1 MPDLPQPARRL
12 LERLPPRRLA
22 LLLAASAA
30 LAAAAIG
37 LAAALDRPVGAGAR
51 DEARPVVAG
60 EVRAPG
66 GDLAGGEGDLPPLA
80 LVLDRP
86 LPDGIGEL
94 PPGEQL
100 TRLRELAFTR
110 AETRRVVE
118 LAVLYQQLGDQ
129 EAARATYREA
139 LKLDP
144 DDVAARAGLAMTE
157 GARGAEGLDR
167 AAAALRRL
175 ATEHPD
181 SQLVAFNEGWL
192 AVYRREADAAGRAWR
207 RTVGLDPASPLG
219 RTASSL
225 LEALAGEASGR
236 QP

>member
-1 MPDLPQPARRL
+1 MPEIPQPARRL
-12 LERLPPRRLA
+12 LDRVPPRRLA
-22 LLLAASAA
+22 LLLAVSAA
-30 LAAAAIG
+30 LAVAAIG

-51 DEARPVVAG
+51 DQARPVVAG
-60 EVRAPG
+60 DVRPPG
-66 GDLAGGEGDLPPLA
+66 GDLAAADGDLPPLA

-86 LPDGIGEL
+86 LPDGIGRL

-100 TRLRELAFTR
+100 SRLRELAFTR
-110 AETRRVVE
+110 GEARRVVE
-118 LAVLYQQLGDQ
+118 LAVLYQRLGDQ
-129 EAARATYREA
+129 GAARATYREA

-144 DDVAARAGLAMTE
+144 NDVAARAGLAMAE
-157 GARGAEGLDR
+157 GARGGDGLDR

-175 ATEHPD
+175 AMEQPD

-192 AVYRREADAAGRAWR
+192 AVYRREAQAAGRAWR
-207 RTVGLDPASPLG
+207 RTVRLDPNSPLG

-225 LEALAGEASGR
+225 LKALGGGASGR